1 MSLTS
6 LVDEWWRRL
15 DSCEMA
21 DQNDF
26 ERRYGNTYDD
36 FLQHQKKI
44 WTPNELYVKC
54 CPMFLAGGK
63 SRRNKNGQFVCCPG
77 CQKMHPI
84 ILLYFD
90 IERNCTVATLSHR
103 LDPFTKYFDQ
113 CVKEGNAIWKS
124 PFYCELNGFL
134 RENLHRLR
142 HDQRFFGGHLV
153 KTAIGAL
160 RDSDA
165 AQRSQLEYA
174 HHRQYL
180 RLHHHDVR
188 NEIIAETG
196 SGSAKTTAPGQH
208 QVTTRLEMALEVC
221 RLWGLGDTL
230 DVLSI
235 DCMLRTS
242 RVFRKVAIPIAEKRV
257 KECKFVITP
266 LVDGHVKSGHSVFR
280 RADPSR
286 ERIIERENG
295 RLVEYAVGSSILY
308 LPKRDKIED
317 FSNEITRKKD
327 ISGNFLPVTSS
338 NSTSG
343 HDSKRHNGSLEEE
356 ALNGFCWAC
365 EELSYTNL
373 ELEFMDICVPEY
385 VGQKVIVHWQRD
397 KMDIPSHQSG
407 KGHQSPGESS
417 SLAMSMM
424 PVFRLKLDWASQQEG
439 VKKFSAPHFDLKL
452 DVQRTSV
459 LQVDEVTFLY
469 KGNAK
474 ILECRADFA
483 FLVAAYARSLEP
495 SLVAHHQKIEM
506 TRPLLEHEQAFLKEV
521 QLCASICTSSPRTCA
536 AK

>member
-1 MSLTS
+1 MSLTN
-6 LVDEWWRRL
+6 LVDDWWRRL
-15 DSCEMA
+15 DSDEMA
-21 DQNDF
+21 DQYGF

-44 WTPNELYVKC
+44 WTPNELYASC

-63 SRRNKNGQFVCCPG
+63 SRRNKNGQFVCCVG
-77 CQKMHPI
+77 CRKIHPI

-90 IERNCTVATLSHR
+90 AEKHCTIATLSHR

-113 CVKEGNAIWKS
+113 CVDEGNAIWKS

-134 RENLHRLR
+134 RENLYRLR

-160 RDSDA
+160 RDSDE
-165 AQRSQLEYA
+165 AQRSLLEDA
-174 HHRQYL
+174 RLRQYQ
-180 RLHHHDVR
+180 RRHHYDGPC
-188 NEIIAETG
+188 ESIDKTG
-196 SGSAKTTAPGQH
+196 STAAQTATPDKDQA
-208 QVTTRLEMALEVC
+208 TTRLEMALDVC

-242 RVFRKVAIPIAEKRV
+242 RVFRKMAIPIAEKRV
-257 KECKFVITP
+257 RECKFVITP
-266 LVDGHVKSGHSVFR
+266 LVDGHVKSGQSVFR

-286 ERIIERENG
+286 ERIVERENG

-308 LPKRDKIED
+308 LPKRDKLED
-317 FSNEITRKKD
+317 FSNEITSKKH
-327 ISGNFLPVTSS
+327 ITGNFLPATSS
-338 NSTSG
+338 KIVSR
-343 HDSKRHNGSLEEE
+343 HDSERHNESSE
-356 ALNGFCWAC
+356 AETLNGFCWSC

-397 KMDIPSHQSG
+397 KMDIPNQ
-407 KGHQSPGESS
+407 PGEGQPSPREPS

-439 VKKFSAPHFDLKL
+439 IKKFSAPHFDLKL

-483 FLVAAYARSLEP
+483 FLVAAYARSLEA
-495 SLVAHHQKIEM
+495 SLVAHHQKIET
-506 TRPLLEHEQAFLKEV
+506 TRPLLEHERAFLKEV
-521 QLCASICTSSPRTCA
+521 QLCASICSSSPRACA
-536 AK
+536 SK